1 VLMLNIWSVAVARF
15 SRALPPAFAARILG
29 VIPARYASSR
39 LPGKPLVDIGGRSM
53 VMRVF
58 DQATKATSLSSIVVA
73 TDDERIVAHV
83 RERGG
88 DVVMTSQEH
97 PSGTDRCWEAL
108 QSAGASGFD
117 AVVNIQGD
125 EPFIVPAQIDEL
137 CAEITKSDAAIA
149 TLAQIVTDD
158 RDLDDPGEVLIT
170 TDIHMNA
177 LYFSRAAI
185 PFLRNPASGPRCAQ
199 FRFLKHVG
207 LYAYTSDAL
216 SRIVRLKPSS
226 LELAES
232 LEQLRWLEHGFQV
245 RVGLTEHPSFC
256 VDTPADLEEAR
267 RRVSAS

>member
-1 VLMLNIWSVAVARF
+1 M
-15 SRALPPAFAARILG
+15 RILG

-58 DQATKATSLSSIVVA
+58 DQAQKAASLAHVVVA
-73 TDDERIVAHV
+73 TDDERIEKHV
-83 RERGG
+83 KEHGG
-88 DVVMTSQEH
+88 NVVMTSSDH

-108 QSAGASGFD
+108 VKTGADRFD

-137 CAEITKSDAAIA
+137 CAAIDQRHAGIA
-149 TLAQIVTDD
+149 TLAQVVTDD
-158 RDLDDPGEVLIT
+158 HDLDDPGEVLIAV
-170 TDIHMNA
+170 DADMCA

-185 PFLRNPASGPRCAQ
+185 PFLRNPGPGPRCEQ

-207 LYAYTSDAL
+207 LYAYAASTLDQVVKL
-216 SRIVRLKPSS
+216 LPSS

-232 LEQLRWLEHGFQV
+232 LEQLRWLEE
-245 RVGLTEHPSFC
+245 GLFVKVAITDHPSFC

-267 RRVSAS
+267 RRVSGS

>member
-1 VLMLNIWSVAVARF
+1 M
-15 SRALPPAFAARILG
+15 RILG

-58 DQATKATSLSSIVVA
+58 EQARQATSLAHVVVA
-73 TDDERIVAHV
+73 TDDARIMEHV
-83 RERGG
+83 TSNGG
-88 DVVMTSQEH
+88 TAVMTSPSH

-108 QSAGASGFD
+108 EKARPEQFD

-137 CAEITKSDAAIA
+137 CAAIAVPDAAIA
-149 TLAQIVTDD
+149 TLAQVVTDD
-158 RDLDDPGEVLIT
+158 RDLEDPGEVLIT
-170 TDIHMNA
+170 TDVCMNA

-185 PFLRNPASGPRCAQ
+185 PFLRNPTPGPRNAQ

-207 LYAYTSDAL
+207 LYAYTTEAL
-216 SRIVRLKPSS
+216 SRIVLLGPSS
-226 LELAES
+226 LERAEA
-232 LEQLRWLEHGFQV
+232 LEQLRWLENGFRV
-245 RVGLTEHPSFC
+245 GVGLTTHPSFC

-267 RRVSAS
+267 RRVTGS